1 MNTQKFK
8 ENGNNKFPVSTDTFD
23 FMQEQILLA
32 SKLSALAGGY
42 VIIKQSTASSDG
54 LCIYNGELM
63 PLKKSPDA
71 HIVLRTVTES
81 ITANGETFRNVR
93 TIKYAEYVAAGGR
106 PATSFWSL
114 TNLQTLK
121 SQLDA
126 AAQHHV
132 PTGAIMMWS
141 GSIANIPTGWALC
154 DGQNGTPN
162 LQGRFIVGATTGIVN
177 FDGLGYNYPVGT
189 TGGNNQVRLTAA
201 QSGVPAHS
209 HTMDEAGSHSHDITY
224 YNNGDG
230 NNDTEYTN
238 EWAVDG
244 KTNAHPVSG
253 GGSGTKVKA
262 VRIDASYGDTWIGNH
277 YIQIKNAGAHD
288 HEINENTAKQASQYH
303 ENRPVF
309 YALAYIMKVI

>member
-1 MNTQKFK
+1 MNRQKFK

-32 SKLSALAGGY
+32 SELSALAGGY

-71 HIVLRTVTES
+71 YIVQRTATES

-106 PATSFWSL
+106 AATTFWSL

-154 DGQNGTPN
+154 NGQNGTPD
-162 LQGRFIVGATTGIVN
+162 LQGRFIVGATTGIVM
-177 FDGLGYNYPVGT
+177 FDSIGYNYPVGT
-189 TGGNNQVRLTAA
+189 TGGKNRVNLTAD
-201 QSGVPAHS
+201 QMPKHNHDTSSSVSDGNISISGGEHNHTTPSAWTETSGSSGRKITWTADNDSLTNIQTNNGGGGHS
-209 HTMDEAGSHSHDITY
+209 HTVPLKARGNGEA
-224 YNNGDG
+224 
-230 NNDTEYTN
+230 
-238 EWAVDG
+238 
-244 KTNAHPVSG
+244 
-253 GGSGTKVKA
+253 
-262 VRIDASYGDTWIGNH
+262 
-277 YIQIKNAGAHD
+277 
-288 HEINENTAKQASQYH
+288 H

>member
-71 HIVLRTVTES
+71 YIVQRTETES
-81 ITANGETFRNVR
+81 ITANGETFWNVR

-162 LQGRFIVGATTGIVN
+162 LQGRFIVGATTGIVM
-177 FDGLGYNYPVGT
+177 FDSVGYNYPVGT
-189 TGGNNQVRLTAA
+189 TGGKNKVALTVNQMPTHNHNTASSVA
-201 QSGVPAHS
+201 DGSVTSDRQGAHR
-209 HTMDEAGSHSHDITY
+209 HTIESFLDKGGTGWRHNLECDTCNEDQQQITPSNSDMVVLSENGSHSHTIQLK
-224 YNNGDG
+224 
-230 NNDTEYTN
+230 
-238 EWAVDG
+238 AR
-244 KTNAHPVSG
+244 G
-253 GGSGTKVKA
+253 GG
-262 VRIDASYGDTWIGNH
+262 
-277 YIQIKNAGAHD
+277 
-288 HEINENTAKQASQYH
+288 QAH